1 MARRKKKMVEKEKEF
16 IVYSDLGYFKGL
28 INGGQL
34 VWTQDENEAKPLD
47 HLSKVQTIKFLAP
60 RGIEVIF
67 EYI

>member
-1 MARRKKKMVEKEKEF
+1 MARRKKKQEEKPKEF

-34 VWTQDENEAKPLD
+34 EWTQKENEAKPLY
-47 HLSKVQTIKFLAP
+47 HPNQVQTIKFLAP
-60 RGIEVIF
+60 RNIEVIF

>member
-1 MARRKKKMVEKEKEF
+1 MKKKKEQREWF

-34 VWTQDENEAKPLD
+34 EWTPYENEAKPLD
-47 HLSKVQTIKFLAP
+47 HISKFQTIKFLAP
-60 RGIEVIF
+60 QNIELIF

>member
-1 MARRKKKMVEKEKEF
+1 MARKKKKMVEKNPEF

-34 VWTQDENEAKPLD
+34 EWTQNENEAKPLD

-60 RGIEVIF
+60 RNIEVIF